1 MDDLRKL
8 AQDYSTLAIR
18 IDANHKT
25 AYNDREQRQSPELH
39 IIDLMKTPEF
49 SSVRNFQHGGFV
61 FKVDPPG
68 TWKDSWHL
76 SRKDLE
82 LDLVGYWNSTD
93 STSAQKCFEYVC
105 TQHNLRARD
114 TDWRLSWTHP
124 AGNR

>member
-1 MDDLRKL
+1 MDELRKL
-8 AQDYSTLAIR
+8 AQDYSTLAMQ
-18 IDANHKT
+18 IDAKNKSV
-25 AYNDREQRQSPELH
+25 YNDREQRKILELQ

-68 TWKDSWHL
+68 TWRDSWHL

-82 LDLVGYWNSTD
+82 QDLVNYWNSTD
-93 STSAQKCFEYVC
+93 YRSARECFEYVC
-105 TQHNLRARD
+105 THQNLRARD

-124 AGNR
+124 TGNR